1 MIYDKQ
7 YDAEQISFA
16 IEIFLLSR
24 NAGLFNEEYAEFL
37 AVKYEARLI
46 TKPRRRRKSDKKG
59 TRRCCFEGVRCDW
72 KRKEGKGI

>member
-1 MIYDKQ
+1 M
-7 YDAEQISFA
+7 
-16 IEIFLLSR
+16 
-24 NAGLFNEEYAEFL
+24 FNEEYAEFS

-46 TKPRRRRKSDKKG
+46 TIPCCRRKSDKKG

>member
-1 MIYDKQ
+1 M
-7 YDAEQISFA
+7 
-16 IEIFLLSR
+16 
-24 NAGLFNEEYAEFL
+24 FNEEYAEFL

-72 KRKEGKGI
+72 KRKEGAGDLRFSWKRLIVK

>member
-1 MIYDKQ
+1 MIHEKQ

-46 TKPRRRRKSDKKG
+46 TK
-59 TRRCCFEGVRCDW
+59 EEVR
-72 KRKEGKGI
+72 

>member
-7 YDAEQISFA
+7 YDAEQIRFA

-24 NAGLFNEEYAEFL
+24 NADLFNEEYAEFS

-46 TKPRRRRKSDKKG
+46 TIPCCRRKSDKKG

-72 KRKEGKGI
+72 KRKEEEEI

>member
-1 MIYDKQ
+1 M
-7 YDAEQISFA
+7 
-16 IEIFLLSR
+16 
-24 NAGLFNEEYAEFL
+24 FNEEYAEFL